1 VRAHQEIVADEHV
14 ELGGVHL
21 VRDGIEAGDRGAGVE
36 MVLEHVELRPLPR
49 RHGRLDGARMQ
60 VEQAR
65 HRAQIVL
72 VVARQ
77 VDPYEVV
84 VGGDEGGQVCQGD
97 LARLRVRAEQ
107 QRANR
112 RALGLH
118 RLHRRGHGSALGLYD
133 LGHRPGYIRAPADEG
148 QRARARAR
156 ARAPSAALWSGA
168 IARGRRRSPT
178 NSVRFGMRRRPCPC
192 LSSVTST
199 PLK

>member
-156 ARAPSAALWSGA
+156 ARAHGCPIGGAMVRRYRARAA
-168 IARGRRRSPT
+168 
-178 NSVRFGMRRRPCPC
+178 
-192 LSSVTST
+192 
-199 PLK
+199 PLADQ